1 MKTQFL
7 RMTSAVLLSLMFVS
21 FAIAKSDDVSQSFDV
36 APGGTLNLDSDSGSV
51 EVESHNKNTVEVTV
65 ENRSSDDGF
74 TVNFKQS
81 GNDVSVIGEREK
93 SSWFGQSSRV
103 RYTIKVPQD
112 YNVTLQTGGGS
123 IDLSDLNGEVD
134 VRTSG
139 GSISL
144 GKIRGDV
151 QAKTSGGSIR
161 VDEVAGNI
169 VAHTSGG
176 SIKATL
182 TKQPTADCKLTT
194 SGGSITAYLASD
206 VVVNLYAKTSG
217 GGVSSDFKVNGY
229 FSKKKLEGEINGGG
243 PELHLKTSG
252 GSVRV
257 KEI

>member
-21 FAIAKSDDVSQSFDV
+21 FAIAKPTDISQSFDV
-36 APGGTLNLDSDSGSV
+36 ASGGTLSLDSDVGSV

-65 ENRSSDDGF
+65 ENRSDYDGF
-74 TVNFKQS
+74 NVNFKQS

-93 SSWFGQSSRV
+93 KSWMGRSTRI
-103 RYTIKVPQD
+103 RYMIKVPQD
-112 YNVTLQTGGGS
+112 CNVTLQTGGGS
-123 IDLSDLNGEVD
+123 IDLSDLNGTAN

-144 GKIRGDV
+144 GKIRGNVD
-151 QAKTSGGSIR
+151 AKTSGGSIR

-182 TKQPTADCKLTT
+182 TKQPTANCKLTT
-194 SGGSITAYLASD
+194 SGGSVTAYLASD
-206 VVVNLYAKTSG
+206 ISVNLYAKTSG
-217 GGVSSDFKVNGY
+217 GSVSSDFKVNGY
-229 FSKKKLEGEINGGG
+229 FSKTKLEGEINGGG

-252 GSVRV
+252 GSVKI